1 MAPSGGQTGR
11 VTLAEIGNV
20 TIAWDETDPWQQDCN
35 VLVVPTGHQADDFDG
50 SFARALA
57 DRLGPQGWAAFK
69 DAARAAIKLAG
80 FYAPDAPIL
89 FKAPMAARVHS
100 NHRYYVLATVFK
112 APREPVSA
120 GLAVADL
127 FYQLSDA
134 KLPPNSLILFPMPG
148 AGDGRVWMIDDN
160 IADILRTSVTMRPV
174 LAKLRRMTLCITS
187 RQLPSLRL
195 AKEFVAGEMASGP
208 VPYNPWNDCD
218 RAVRMGLRYAE
229 RVLHRVMKAATSVVT
244 PNDLLGAIAYLA
256 NQNNGGIFFNNYYA
270 IVLSRICS
278 TDLILEMD
286 EINRLDIIDERLGN
300 FDPLF
305 DWMEAAK
312 KNAKADGR
320 KQVQVYDL
328 MKTADDSLHLEH
340 FDPATL
346 RAEADR
352 LRDMEKK
359 QPDLTDIKVEGE
371 EVSFDPE
378 VMATLDEMVQSS
390 STPEPPPPVN
400 ALRITSFT
408 SDDTDGPDLL
418 GVDRDAKAFADLI
431 CLRAAKPP
439 LSIGLFGNW
448 GSGKSFFMGRIK
460 QNIKNITAEAS
471 RTENSPFCGT
481 VVPIHFNAWHYVE
494 QNLWA
499 SLVHHIFQEL
509 DGWIRRV
516 EEQEQTQ
523 AQPDKL
529 FERLAT
535 ARRLTFEALEE
546 LVTLGLVAQKAE
558 EEARAARDQHRKEVG
573 QQRQLTAGDMTGVIR
588 KAFEKELLNTAGE
601 GRKALDTLAQSL
613 GVSNLHERTAEI
625 MELWR
630 SGHRMRERAD
640 VLLRTLWRS
649 TRTRDL
655 ALLAGLLVAVPV
667 GLAVGQ
673 SWLADMGSL
682 PWLRDANLALGQ
694 TVAAGAVLLGTAKSW
709 IDKARPVLDKL
720 DTVRTQLD
728 GLAAKTEAAHLKEVA
743 EAEAAAEQ
751 SRLALQDS
759 ERRLNRAQETL
770 AAAEHAFATQS
781 TAGRLTRFIRER
793 AGGGDYSRHLTLVAT
808 IRKDFQSLS
817 DLMRMNEKGGDRQL
831 QERLRHDSALFT
843 RKLEDLRAR
852 YQDRLPA
859 SVIEAIRQAEPSDT
873 ATDQDY
879 PVFDRIVL
887 YIDDLDRCPP
897 EKVVE
902 VLQAVHLLLAFDLFV
917 VVVAVDVRWVE
928 QSLEHTY
935 AGMLKSKKATEG
947 KDTEGKEMASPRDY
961 LEKIFQIPFWV
972 EPMDGEA
979 CGRFLTGLMD
989 RIAEG
994 DQGPPRPVSEPP
1006 PISPTPAPPK
1016 DSAHGPAPAPKGPQV
1031 DETEEDAP
1039 GLSEDEDVLETAPPD
1054 DEPVRPET
1062 DPKPAPV
1069 RPAPAPQTLVL
1080 SPLSAIDRAEIA
1092 AIAPLL
1098 GGVPRRMKRFLNVY
1112 QLLKTQVN
1120 AMALTDEQRDER
1132 ALAIGL
1138 AIWLGFTSTEMEQT
1152 HEAAIVTDMGAALA
1166 QGGPRFHALLLE
1178 RAKIAGLDLEAPG
1191 VKDLFARIVELA
1203 QRFSFNGPGGGLLP
1217 VAIPA

>member
-1 MAPSGGQTGR
+1 MSVASSGGQTGR
-11 VTLAEIGNV
+11 VTLAELGRV
-20 TIAWDETDPWQQDCN
+20 TIAWDDTDPWQQDFSI
-35 VLVVPTGHQADDFDG
+35 LVVPTGHRADDLDG

-69 DAARAAIKLAG
+69 DAARAAAANSPHYG
-80 FYAPDAPIL
+80 PDAPIL
-89 FKAPMAARVHS
+89 FRAPKAALLGRM
-100 NHRYYVLATVFK
+100 HRYYVLITVFSS
-112 APREPVSA
+112 PRHPVSMKQVIA
-120 GLAVADL
+120 GLIYLLGDERPLA
-127 FYQLSDA
+127 
-134 KLPPNSLILFPMPG
+134 LPMVLMPIPG
-148 AGDGRVWMIDDN
+148 AGDGGLQLEEP
-160 IADILRTSVTMRPV
+160 IAQCLAQLHRMRAILRKTPRAEFVF
-174 LAKLRRMTLCITS
+174 TS
-187 RQLPSLRL
+187 RQELNIPRLRGISDGLESLAEIYSPWPECDKVVRWAIRLAERLIYRTTLGADLVVSASDLLTALVYASKSKECSAYFKQPYKNILARFAKGWITATVDDYLSKPVIESGEVVFGSLRPWMAHAMGH
-195 AKEFVAGEMASGP
+195 AKESG
-208 VPYNPWNDCD
+208 
-218 RAVRMGLRYAE
+218 RKLI
-229 RVLHRVMKAATSVVT
+229 TVV
-244 PNDLLGAIAYLA
+244 
-256 NQNNGGIFFNNYYA
+256 
-270 IVLSRICS
+270 
-278 TDLILEMD
+278 DLILTM
-286 EINRLDIIDERLGN
+286 
-300 FDPLF
+300 
-305 DWMEAAK
+305 
-312 KNAKADGR
+312 
-320 KQVQVYDL
+320 
-328 MKTADDSLHLEH
+328 
-340 FDPATL
+340 DPAIEVKGVDLLTL
-346 RAEADR
+346 RSDVARAWEAENQ
-352 LRDMEKK
+352 KF
-359 QPDLTDIKVEGE
+359 DLTDIKVEGE
-371 EVSFDPE
+371 EVTFDPE
-378 VMATLDEMVQSS
+378 VTATLEEMVQSS
-390 STPEPPPPVN
+390 STPPPEPPPPLN
-400 ALRITSFT
+400 TLRITSFN
-408 SDDTDGPDLL
+408 SDDIDGPDLL

-460 QNIKNITAEAS
+460 QNIKNITAEA
-471 RTENSPFCGT
+471 RHTENSPFCGT

-509 DGWIRRV
+509 DGWIRR
-516 EEQEQTQ
+516 EQEREQAQT
-523 AQPDKL
+523 QPDKL

-588 KAFEKELLNTAGE
+588 KAFETELSNTASE

-613 GVSNLHERTAEI
+613 GVPNLHERTAEI

-640 VLLRTLWRS
+640 VLLRALWRS

-655 ALLAGLLVAVPV
+655 AVLAGLLVAVPL
-667 GLAVGQ
+667 GIAVGQ
-673 SWLADMGSL
+673 SLLADMASW

-694 TVAAGAVLLGTAKSW
+694 TVAAGAALLWQAKSW
-709 IDKARPVLDKL
+709 IDKARPVLGKL
-720 DTVRTQLD
+720 DTVRAQLD
-728 GLAAKTEAAHLKEVA
+728 GLASKTETEHLKKVA
-743 EAEAAAEQ
+743 AVEAAAEQ

-770 AAAEHAFATQS
+770 AAAEHAFAAQS

-817 DLMRMNEKGGDRQL
+817 DLMRMNEKGGDRL
-831 QERLRHDSALFT
+831 WQERLHRDSALFAH
-843 RKLEDLRAR
+843 KLEDLLE
-852 YQDRLPA
+852 QHQNRLPA
-859 SVIEAIRQAEPSDT
+859 SVIDAITQAKPSNVAEDR
-873 ATDQDY
+873 DY

-928 QSLEHTY
+928 QSLERTY
-935 AGMLKSKKATEG
+935 AGMLTG
-947 KDTEGKEMASPRDY
+947 KGGRGGEMASPRDY

-972 EPMDGEA
+972 EPMDGDA
-979 CGRFLTGLMD
+979 CSRFLTGLMD

-994 DQGPPRPVSEPP
+994 DQVSPRLASGPP
-1006 PISPTPAPPK
+1006 PISPTPALPK
-1016 DSAHGPAPAPKGPQV
+1016 DSGPGPAPAPKGPQV
-1031 DETEEDAP
+1031 DETEEDVP
-1039 GLSEDEDVLETAPPD
+1039 GPSEDEDVLEAAPPD
-1054 DEPVRPET
+1054 DEPVRPE
-1062 DPKPAPV
+1062 PAPV

-1120 AMALTDEQRDER
+1120 AMALTDELPDQR

-1138 AIWLGFTSTEMEQT
+1138 AIWQGFTITEMEQT
-1152 HEAAIVTDMGAALA
+1152 HEAATITDMVAALA
-1166 QGGPRFHALLLE
+1166 RGGPRFHALLLE
-1178 RAKIAGLDLEAPG
+1178 RTKIAGLDLEAPG
-1191 VKDLFARIVELA
+1191 VKDLFALIVELA
-1203 QRFSFNGPGGGLLP
+1203 QRFSFNGPGDGLLP
-1217 VAIPA
+1217 VVVQA